1 MNKHKAKPSVLSHI
15 ESFEQEVL
23 QQRFGKTK
31 ALVMAVHGEAT
42 QKHGWERVRLVAS
55 RTLGC
60 FRPGYGRGA

>member
-1 MNKHKAKPSVLSHI
+1 MNKHKAKPSVFSHL

-42 QKHGWERVRLVAS
+42 
-55 RTLGC
+55 
-60 FRPGYGRGA
+60 